1 MCWYTFCFDG
11 YCDPHRVNFGAL
23 RAFNDCLVEG
33 GGATVP
39 HHLHN
44 VEQILIPLEGVLLYS
59 DDTGGMAELRPGQA
73 HLLSAGAGVVWREVA
88 GSASVPAKFLRLWIY
103 PGKSDV
109 PSVSRRAEVPES
121 TGVWRTVASPYG
133 AEGGLPVGQ
142 DARICLATLAAGTSA
157 SYAPHAAGRGVY
169 IFVVEGDVSVADVWL
184 HRRDGIGLEDAGE
197 IVVGA
202 ATDSRLLLIEVP
214 MRDWYDEAESW

>member
-1 MCWYTFCFDG
+1 MCWYTFCFDE
-11 YCDPHRVNFGAL
+11 YCDPSRVNFGAL
-23 RAFNDCLVEG
+23 RALNDCLVEG
-33 GGATVP
+33 GGAAATR
-39 HHLHN
+39 HLHN

-59 DDTGGMAELRPGQA
+59 DGTGGMAELRPGHA
-73 HLLSAGAGVVWREVA
+73 HLLSAGAGVVWREVS

-109 PSVSRRAEVPES
+109 PPESRRAEVPERA
-121 TGVWRTVASPYG
+121 GAWRTVASPCG

-142 DARICLATLAAGTSA
+142 DAQVCLATLAAGTTV

-169 IFVVEGDVSVADVWL
+169 IFVVEGDVLVADVRL

-202 ATDSRLLLIEVP
+202 ATDSHLLLIEVP
-214 MRDWYDEAESW
+214 MREWYDEAESR